1 MEIEKELV
9 LKLLTDLGFPV
20 FITLISVYIVFLT
33 LKFILSDV
41 VIIINKIMVLI
52 GQLKTELKSIESDI
66 AILDI
71 LITGALGVKIDLTK
85 FTNKINHKDEH

>member
-1 MEIEKELV
+1 
-9 LKLLTDLGFPV
+9 
-20 FITLISVYIVFLT
+20 
-33 LKFILSDV
+33 
-41 VIIINKIMVLI
+41 MVLI

-71 LITGALGVKIDLTK
+71 LITGALGVKIDLTE